1 MNGEIYFYI
10 EERISIIRSKFLS
23 WNKDIKKRS
32 RRDLFIF
39 FSLIDSS
46 IKIIFY
52 SYFYF
57 FGLINR
63 ASFSTIINITRI
75 SQIILRKWN
84 KRTKRII
91 IFIIL
96 FRRRKD
102 FSIFGRDFSIPTPE
116 TYNTIFISPRISE
129 SCRVNRRYAETV
141 IHWVS
146 NVTWKGDDFSSNNY
160 NRRPVAWTSVNDHL
174 PFPPSPSLA
183 GR

>member
-39 FSLIDSS
+39 FPLIDSS

-102 FSIFGRDFSIPTPE
+102 FSIFGRDFFHPNSRNLQYHPHLAENQRVVQSKSTLCGNGHPLGVKR
-116 TYNTIFISPRISE
+116 NVKGRRFFIE
-129 SCRVNRRYAETV
+129 
-141 IHWVS
+141 
-146 NVTWKGDDFSSNNY
+146 
-160 NRRPVAWTSVNDHL
+160 
-174 PFPPSPSLA
+174 
-183 GR
+183 